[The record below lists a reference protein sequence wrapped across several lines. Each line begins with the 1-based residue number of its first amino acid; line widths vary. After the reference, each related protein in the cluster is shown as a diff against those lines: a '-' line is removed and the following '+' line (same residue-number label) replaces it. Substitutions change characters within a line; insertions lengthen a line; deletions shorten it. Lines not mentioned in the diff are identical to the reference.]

1 MFWKI
6 NFRPASAIDG
16 LLDKPDCTLNE
27 ILDED
32 DVLQEI
38 KSQNKKLVEFLM
50 KPENMEELVKYVCI
64 VADPEMDDKYKFKY
78 PHLACEI
85 LTADV
90 FSIVETLCNDEKYLP
105 MLWQFLYEES
115 RLNPLIGSFNSKVL
129 SMLLGQRTLL
139 YIDYV
144 TKVEGFVDMFMKH
157 LGTSAMMDLLLQMIA
172 APDNDQHR
180 LELANWLTEE
190 GIVYKLIDFIRPS
203 ANVDHCVNA
212 SQALCDLLRIS
223 REAMQISGPSP
234 LLKMLE
240 SKEAIDKLLF
250 NMFEEDD
257 PPDWVII
264 NGVAVLLTALERKL
278 VITSY
283 CCCLYCCECH

>member
-1 MFWKI
+1 
-6 NFRPASAIDG
+6 
-16 LLDKPDCTLNE
+16 
-27 ILDED
+27 
-32 DVLQEI
+32 
-38 KSQNKKLVEFLM
+38 
-50 KPENMEELVKYVCI
+50 
-64 VADPEMDDKYKFKY
+64 
-78 PHLACEI
+78 
-85 LTADV
+85 
-90 FSIVETLCNDEKYLP
+90 
-105 MLWQFLYEES
+105 
-115 RLNPLIGSFNSKVL
+115 
-129 SMLLGQRTLL
+129 
-139 YIDYV
+139 
-144 TKVEGFVDMFMKH
+144 
-157 LGTSAMMDLLLQMIA
+157 
-172 APDNDQHR
+172 
-180 LELANWLTEE
+180 
-190 GIVYKLIDFIRPS
+190 
-203 ANVDHCVNA
+203 VNA